1 MKIGITINEVLRDF
15 TGQLS
20 YIYNKYVD
28 RDFSLVETPVTEW
41 DLLEYFKFK
50 DTKELNTFLYTE
62 CSYEIFG
69 MADQLHDNVVSKLNE
84 FMIDINDYEEHE
96 IILISREANKSIP
109 ATLFFLSKLG
119 FSGNDIKFVKNY
131 EDKWDFVDVLVTA
144 NPIALKAKPE
154 GKISVKIDSMYNK
167 DVESD
172 YTLLDV
178 MELFNNEDKL
188 EKITTL

>member
-1 MKIGITINEVLRDF
+1 MKIAITINEVLRDF

-28 RDFSLVETPVTEW
+28 RDFSLVDTPVTEW

-50 DTKELNTFLYTE
+50 DTKELNSFLYTE

-69 MADQLHDNVVSKLNE
+69 MADQLHDNVIAKLNE
-84 FMIDINDYEEHE
+84 FMVDVNDYEEHE
-96 IILISREANKSIP
+96 VILISREANKSIP

-144 NPIALKAKPE
+144 NPIALETKPE